1 MVEDDFKH
9 QLSGLDKHLC
19 TCPHVCACTPVHIC
33 IYTIIEKKVGKGL
46 NTEPNYHFY
55 KTTYNE
61 VLIKHLICWED
72 GSVGRHACRQ
82 LLHGIF

>member
-9 QLSGLDKHLC
+9 QLSGLHKHS
-19 TCPHVCACTPVHIC
+19 PVNLSTRVYAHL
-33 IYTIIEKKVGKGL
+33 YTYVYIPQPKKRVEKGL

-72 GSVGRHACRQ
+72 DSG
-82 LLHGIF
+82 